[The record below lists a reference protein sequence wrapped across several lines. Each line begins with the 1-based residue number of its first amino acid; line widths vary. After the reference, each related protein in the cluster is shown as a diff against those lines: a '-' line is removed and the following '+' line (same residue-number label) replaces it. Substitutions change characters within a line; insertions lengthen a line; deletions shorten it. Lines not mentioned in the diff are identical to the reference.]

1 MIFQTRK
8 EQEQRLKP
16 RQFSFSKIF
25 RRACP
30 GIFVLLIFIFLL
42 TSLVTYGE
50 TQPKFLI
57 IHLDAIPSRYFFQY
71 LEDGYLPNVKAIF
84 EEGHTIKYGLSLFP
98 GGTETIYPRLKEGV
112 GNEKGESVGW
122 GYYDREKGKV
132 VSDLH
137 TFSQLFSSIPRR
149 ARASFIY
156 GVPWIDTFMFLPMI
170 NIPELLETYGV
181 IELIWFAT
189 DAAGHAL
196 GEKIYLD
203 SIRKFDSYFGK
214 LIKRLNLAEINL
226 ILYCDHGMSFGNEI
240 NINHVSEVKRVVGE
254 GLEAFLFPHIYLKNV
269 TLKEYYAHKIVQE
282 TEIDFAFYKEKEEN
296 NSNCVIGYSVQGK
309 VIFEENEE
317 GKIRY
322 LFEGEDVFNY
332 YGDGYRGEWLTDSEW
347 LSLTKES
354 RFPAVPVNIFRL
366 LANKNAGDIVVVVNP
381 PKIIYTKLGYSANH
395 HGVTDTDLLV
405 PILLRGKDLEHLYDR
420 EEMWLHTLFTSIPAL
435 DFDNIEP
442 EREKNSFSFWG
453 SASEDYYSGF
463 ELSLSPAYRWNI
475 AMSYEPDSYK
485 GWFEYDVYS
494 SYVIRLWAGAGLE
507 HQLDNFDPFL
517 NTRLQMDFVKIQFN
531 YGGQVNFSNW
541 KDWQENRKEISYQI
555 NDRLSFNWYIPNH
568 FGFTLHW

>member
-112 GNEKGESVGW
+112 GNEKGETVGW

-507 HQLDNFDPFL
+507 HQLDNFAPFL
-517 NTRLQMDFVKIQFN
+517 NTRLQMDFGKIQFN

-555 NDRLSFNWYIPNH
+555 NDRLSFNWYIPNR